1 MLSTSFSYLLLA
13 SSAFTSSVSAG
24 RFDIRKRNLYSVQ
37 KNVIVTEQVDVI
49 KFPDGSISTGRAVP
63 VETVSYLDKPTFA
76 SIAPQATS
84 TSLSTQSQATTPPA
98 PFKAKD
104 TEPEA
109 PTQPVNPPSSPTE
122 DSPNGDNPSDTNDE
136 PAAPVA
142 PTPEVPTTPPTPPTT
157 EPEVEPTTP
166 EIQPAPPV
174 ANPSPNVDPQ
184 PAPPAAN
191 PSPNV
196 DPQPA
201 PQNPSTPP
209 AHDASK
215 KSGKRGLA
223 FNDVSKLAAFSSSS
237 KVSWAYNWGSS
248 TPNLPNNYEYVP
260 MLWGLGE
267 HSAGWNHAADKA
279 IASGSTHLLAFNE
292 PDLAAQSSLSIPL
305 AVDGYRSL
313 MQPYAG
319 KAKLGSPAVT
329 NGGAP
334 MGLTYLQ
341 NFISSCSGCT
351 IDFVNIH
358 WYNGGNAQDF
368 KNYVTKAHAAGGG
381 RPVWITEF
389 EASGDTAQQQAFLND
404 VLPWLDSQDYVE
416 RYAYFMAA
424 DGILISS
431 GTTLSPV
438 GQAFAS

>member
-1 MLSTSFSYLLLA
+1 MRLQVVLIFANEPCTAY
-13 SSAFTSSVSAG
+13 
-24 RFDIRKRNLYSVQ
+24 K

-49 KFPDGSISTGRAVP
+49 KFPNGAISTGSAVP
-63 VETVSYLDKPTFA
+63 IETVSYFDQATSVSSPVQAA
-76 SIAPQATS
+76 STAQSVAPQATGPS
-84 TSLSTQSQATTPPA
+84 K
-98 PFKAKD
+98 PFEVKE

-109 PTQPVNPPSSPTE
+109 PAPPVNQPSNPLE
-122 DSPNGDNPSDTNDE
+122 DSPNGDDPSDTNEE
-136 PAAPVA
+136 PASPVSPPPEA
-142 PTPEVPTTPPTPPTT
+142 PTSPPPSAPEPAPATPPTD
-157 EPEVEPTTP
+157 PEVEPSTP
-166 EIQPAPPV
+166 ENPVELPSTKPNTDPKPAPPSSS
-174 ANPSPNVDPQ
+174 A
-184 PAPPAAN
+184 
-191 PSPNV
+191 
-196 DPQPA
+196 
-201 PQNPSTPP
+201 PP
-209 AHDASK
+209 AHDVVNKA
-215 KSGKRGLA
+215 GKRGLA
-223 FNDVSKLAAFSSSS
+223 FNDVSKLSAFSSSS

-267 HSAGWNHAADKA
+267 HSAGWNRAADKA

-389 EASGDTAQQQAFLND
+389 EASGDVAQQQAFLNE

>member
-1 MLSTSFSYLLLA
+1 MLTTNLSYLLLA
-13 SSAFTSSVSAG
+13 SSTFILNVSAG

-63 VETVSYLDKPTFA
+63 VETVSYLDKAT
-76 SIAPQATS
+76 SVNNAPPATS
-84 TSLSTQSQATTPPA
+84 TSLPVQPQATTPPA

-109 PTQPVNPPSSPTE
+109 PAPPVNPPSPPTE
-122 DSPNGDNPSDTNDE
+122 DSPNNDDPADTNDE
-136 PAAPVA
+136 PATPVA
-142 PTPEVPTTPPTPPTT
+142 PSPEAPATPSTPPTT
-157 EPEVEPTTP
+157 DPEIEPTTP
-166 EIQPAPPV
+166 EPQPAPPV
-174 ANPSPNVDPQ
+174 VN
-184 PAPPAAN
+184 
-191 PSPNV
+191 
-196 DPQPA
+196 PQPA

-209 AHDASK
+209 AHDVSK

-237 KVSWAYNWGSS
+237 KVSWAYNWGST

-267 HSAGWNHAADKA
+267 HSAGWNRAADKA

-389 EASGDTAQQQAFLND
+389 EASGDVAQQQAFLND